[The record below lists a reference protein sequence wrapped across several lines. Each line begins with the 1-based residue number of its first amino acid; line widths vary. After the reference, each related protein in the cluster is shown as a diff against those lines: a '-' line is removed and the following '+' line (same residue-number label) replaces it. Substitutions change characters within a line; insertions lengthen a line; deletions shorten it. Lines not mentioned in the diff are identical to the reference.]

1 MRINRF
7 TPEFIGVVA
16 GCVFA
21 LLPGAARAHM
31 VRLLMQWDIKMGHEQ
46 PYFEFVMREFA
57 PGLMRLGIN
66 PAEVWYTIYGNGP
79 QMLTIGEVSDLERLE
94 AILQSETWQNLHRRL
109 LRHVTNYNQKVVEDN
124 SRTFQL

>member
-1 MRINRF
+1 
-7 TPEFIGVVA
+7 
-16 GCVFA
+16 
-21 LLPGAARAHM
+21 M

-79 QMLTIGEVSDLERLE
+79 QMLTIGEVSDLERLQ
-94 AILQSETWQNLHRRL
+94 AILQSETWQNMHRRL
-109 LRHVTNYNQKVVEDN
+109 LRHVTNYGQRVVDDN